1 MSDSFSQASTDS
13 NQIIYSFIAK
23 SKEAKKIEQPNLIAK
38 EILKWTEGNSI
49 LIRSICQ
56 LILDHQDK
64 IIEGQETGYVKRIAR
79 SFVKYWE
86 NEKDTEY
93 YRHFQAIKASLLQN
107 QQVST
112 VLLRLHEILLQT
124 EVEATESLEDNVLLK
139 SGLVIT
145 QEDKLKIANPIYGE
159 IFNSEWIK
167 QQLNQIDRKLIS
179 ASEPVEINSDSDKKP
194 ISIKLLV
201 IIASIALIGLGGIT
215 SLYFAWANFS
225 AVKQCRLNPTD
236 LDLAAKVLA
245 ACDRILTNQPNNGEA
260 LINRGKVSLVLWNA
274 SRHQERIDS
283 AIADLT
289 QAREL
294 EPDNPQVVFYLSYLE
309 EFRDLVIHD
318 RPKCLSAS
326 DRYQE
331 AIQLYQ
337 PWDKITAADLPI
349 VLELGNFLVN
359 REQNYQTAIKLF
371 DAAIALDPNLAQAW
385 SGKATAQFLAKD
397 YFNAQESFNRAL
409 ALNPNSYKLKYNLG
423 SLWAKLGNYAKASEL
438 YAQATKLEPNFAV
451 AWRDLGLSLYLQD
464 RYQEAALAF
473 TQIIYRPNS
482 QSFQVNDQERE
493 LMKEYYEKVEDCLDE
508 AVEGLDVSCSH
519 EDKIPVEITLNHHGI
534 FHNVIAHEQGTEPF
548 FAVERFDI
556 LPHLSHLAM
565 LDVFEV
571 GDSNTSRC

>member
-1 MSDSFSQASTDS
+1 MSDSFSQANTDS

-49 LIRSICQ
+49 LTRSICQ
-56 LILDHQDK
+56 LILDRQDK
-64 IIEGQETGYVKRIAR
+64 IIEGQETGYVKRIVR
-79 SFVKYWE
+79 SLVKYWE
-86 NEKDTEY
+86 NEKYTEY
-93 YRHFQAIKASLLQN
+93 YRHFQAIKASILEN

-112 VLLRLHEILLQT
+112 ILLRLHEILLQT

-139 SGLVIT
+139 SGLVIS

-179 ASEPVEINSDSDKKP
+179 ASEPVAIDTEPDKKP
-194 ISIKLLV
+194 ISVKLLA
-201 IIASIALIGLGGIT
+201 IIASIALVSLGGIT
-215 SLYFAWANFS
+215 SLYFTWVNFS

-245 ACDRILTNQPNNGEA
+245 SCDRILKNNPNNAEA

-274 SRHQERIDS
+274 SRNQERINS

-289 QAREL
+289 QARKL
-294 EPDNPQVVFYLSYLE
+294 EPDNPQAAFYVSYLE
-309 EFRDLVIHD
+309 EFRDLVINQQ
-318 RPKCLSAS
+318 PKCQSVS
-326 DRYQE
+326 DRYQS

-337 PWDKITAADLPI
+337 PWDKITTADIPI

-359 REQNYQTAIKLF
+359 REQDYQTAMKLF

-397 YFNAQESFNRAL
+397 YFNAKESFNRAL
-409 ALNPNSYKLKYNLG
+409 ALNPESHKLKYNLG
-423 SLWAKLGNYAKASEL
+423 SLWAKLGNYEKASEL

-482 QSFQVNDQERE
+482 PSFQVSDRERE

-548 FAVERFDI
+548 FAVERYKFFQCFRQNSESLI
-556 LPHLSHLAM
+556 S
-565 LDVFEV
+565 
-571 GDSNTSRC
+571 SQN

>member
-1 MSDSFSQASTDS
+1 MSDSFSQTNTDS

-23 SKEAKKIEQPNLIAK
+23 SKEAKNIEQQNLIAK
-38 EILKWTEGNSI
+38 EVLKWTEGNSI
-49 LIRSICQ
+49 LTRSICQ
-56 LILDHQDK
+56 LILDRQDK
-64 IIEGQETGYVKRIAR
+64 IIEGQETGYMKRIVG
-79 SFVKYWE
+79 SLVKYWE
-86 NEKDTEY
+86 NEKDTDY
-93 YRHFQAIKASLLQN
+93 YRHFKAIKDSILQN
-107 QQVST
+107 QQVTT

-124 EVEATESLEDNVLLK
+124 EVEATESLEDNILLK
-139 SGLVIT
+139 SGLVIR
-145 QEDKLKIANPIYGE
+145 QEQKLKIANPIYTE

-179 ASEPVEINSDSDKKP
+179 SSEPVAIDRDPEKKP
-194 ISIKLLV
+194 ISIKLLA
-201 IIASIALIGLGGIT
+201 ILASISLVSFGGIT
-215 SLYFAWANFS
+215 SLYFAWTNFS
-225 AVKQCRLNPTD
+225 AVKQCRLNPTN

-245 ACDRILTNQPNNGEA
+245 ACDRVLKNQPNNTEA
-260 LINRGKVSLVLWNA
+260 LIDRGKVSLVLWNA
-274 SRHQERIDS
+274 SRNQERIDS

-326 DRYQE
+326 DRYEE

-371 DAAIALDPNLAQAW
+371 DAAIALDPNIAQAW

-409 ALNPNSYKLKYNLG
+409 ALNPDSYKLKYNLG
-423 SLWAKLGNYAKASEL
+423 SLWAKLGNYAKASEF

-482 QSFQVNDQERE
+482 KSFQVNDKERE
-493 LMKEYYEKVEDCLDE
+493 LMKEYYEKVEDCLNE
-508 AVEGLDVSCSH
+508 AIQGLAVSCSH
-519 EDKIPVEITLNHHGI
+519 EDKIPVEITLNHNGI
-534 FHNVIAHEQGTEPF
+534 FHNIIAHEQTKEPF
-548 FAVERFDI
+548 FDVEHYQFFQCFRQNSESLI
-556 LPHLSHLAM
+556 HT
-565 LDVFEV
+565 
-571 GDSNTSRC
+571 NN